1 MFELENC
8 INLKDLIEVLKKW
21 GAKPVTPMEV
31 YTDIFHLG
39 EGLIQSKNE
48 APGEYKANPIAIFK
62 NHDDQYAHIRILF
75 EDEFAGIL
83 KELQQADFAIVNG
96 ITYFGKHN
104 TMAHASKL
112 YAIIFDIDGINKE
125 KLNNLLS
132 GAMLAGV
139 YPIPNYIILSGHG
152 IHLYY
157 VMEQPIPLYPN
168 IKLQLKNFKYE
179 LTEKLWN
186 RYTST
191 EKKKQI
197 QGLNQGFRVI
207 GGRTKDDALIKYTQA
222 YQLNTHPYSL
232 EQLNEYVMDNKV
244 DATKIFKETKMTL
257 AQARKK
263 WPEWYQ
269 RIVVEKGPR
278 KKWDIAG
285 KVHGDDPY
293 ALYHW
298 WLHNIHNGASYGHRY
313 FCIMALTIYAIK
325 CDVPLEQL
333 KADAYALQPMLNDI
347 NPAEPF
353 TVNDINSALEC
364 FDLKYST
371 FPIRDIEKI
380 SGITIKRNR
389 RNGRTRAAH
398 IKLMNY
404 IRDEI
409 NNNKDWRNKKGRPKN
424 IGNKG
429 KVVKEWK
436 EQHPTGSKSDCAK
449 ELGISRTTVH
459 KWWDAKLTF
468 AQMFGKSK
476 KESLAEIRKFYR
488 EHGYKED

>member
-1 MFELENC
+1 MNIEDLVKVLE
-8 INLKDLIEVLKKW
+8 KW

-48 APGEYKANPIAIFK
+48 PPGEYKANPIAIFK
-62 NHDDQYAHIRILF
+62 NKDDQYAHIRILF
-75 EDEFAGIL
+75 EDEFSVTL

-112 YAIIFDIDGINKE
+112 YAIIFDIDGINDE

-197 QGLNQGFRVI
+197 QGLNQSFRVI
-207 GGRTKDDALIKYTQA
+207 GGRTKDDALMQYTQA

-232 EQLNEYVMDNKV
+232 EQLNEYVVDNKV
-244 DATKIFKETKMTL
+244 DSTKIFKETQITL

-285 KVHGDDPY
+285 KVHGDDPN
-293 ALYHW
+293 ALYNW
-298 WLHNIHNGASYGHRY
+298 WLRNIRNNASYGHRY
-313 FCIMALTIYAIK
+313 FCIMCLTVYAIK

-333 KADAYALQPMLNDI
+333 KLDAYSLQPILNDI
-347 NPAEPF
+347 NPEEPF
-353 TVNDINSALEC
+353 TIDDINSALEC
-364 FDLKYST
+364 YDLKYIT
-371 FPIRDIEKI
+371 FPLKDIEKI
-380 SGITIKRNR
+380 SGIQIKRNK
-389 RNGRTRAAH
+389 RNGRKQAIH
-398 IKLMNY
+398 IKYMNLQK
-404 IRDEI
+404 RFKVELGECT
-409 NNNKDWRNKKGRPKN
+409 NGGRPKN
-424 IGNKG
+424 SGTKG
-429 KVVKEWK
+429 RIIYQWK
-436 EQHPTGSKSDCAK
+436 EQHPSGTKSECAK

-459 KWWDAKLTF
+459 KWWDAHLTF
-468 AQMFGKSK
+468 TQMFGKSK

-488 EHGYKED
+488 EHGYIDEE

>member
-1 MFELENC
+1 MNIEDLVKVLE
-8 INLKDLIEVLKKW
+8 KW

-48 APGEYKANPIAIFK
+48 PPGEYKANPIAIFK
-62 NHDDQYAHIRILF
+62 NKDDQYAHIRILF
-75 EDEFAGIL
+75 EDEFSVTL

-112 YAIIFDIDGINKE
+112 YAIIFDIDGINDE

-197 QGLNQGFRVI
+197 QGLNQSFRVI
-207 GGRTKDDALIKYTQA
+207 GGRTKDDALMQYTQA

-232 EQLNEYVMDNKV
+232 EQLNEYVVDNKV
-244 DATKIFKETKMTL
+244 DSTKIFKETQITL

-285 KVHGDDPY
+285 KVHGDDPN
-293 ALYHW
+293 ALYNW
-298 WLHNIHNGASYGHRY
+298 WLRNIRNNASYGHRY
-313 FCIMALTIYAIK
+313 FCIMCLTVYAIK

-333 KADAYALQPMLNDI
+333 KSDAYSLQPILNDI
-347 NPAEPF
+347 NPEEPF
-353 TVNDINSALEC
+353 TIDDINSALEC
-364 FDLKYST
+364 YDLKYIT
-371 FPIRDIEKI
+371 FPLKDIEKI
-380 SGITIKRNR
+380 SGIQIKRNK
-389 RNGRTRAAH
+389 RNGRKQAIH
-398 IKLMNY
+398 IKYMNLQK
-404 IRDEI
+404 RFKVELGECT
-409 NNNKDWRNKKGRPKN
+409 NGGRPKN
-424 IGNKG
+424 SGTKG
-429 KVVKEWK
+429 RIIYQWK
-436 EQHPTGSKSDCAK
+436 EQHPSGTKSECAK

-459 KWWDAKLTF
+459 KWWDAQLTF
-468 AQMFGKSK
+468 TQMFGKSK

-488 EHGYKED
+488 EHGYIDEE

>member
-1 MFELENC
+1 MNLEN
-8 INLKDLIEVLKKW
+8 LVKVLEKW

-48 APGEYKANPIAIFK
+48 PPGEYKANPIAIFRNK
-62 NHDDQYAHIRILF
+62 DDQYAHIRILF
-75 EDEFAGIL
+75 EDEFSVTL

-132 GAMLAGV
+132 GAVLANV

-207 GGRTKDDALIKYTQA
+207 GGRTKDDALMQYTQA

-232 EQLNEYVMDNKV
+232 EQLNEYVIDNKV

-257 AQARKK
+257 AEARKK

-285 KVHGDDPY
+285 KVHGDDPN
-293 ALYHW
+293 ALYNW
-298 WLHNIHNGASYGHRY
+298 WLHNIRNNASYGHRY
-313 FCIMALTIYAIK
+313 FCIMCLTVYAIK
-325 CDVPLEQL
+325 CDVPLKQL
-333 KADAYALQPMLNDI
+333 KSDAYSLQPILNDI
-347 NPAEPF
+347 NPEEPF
-353 TVNDINSALEC
+353 TVDDINSALEC
-364 FDLKYST
+364 YDLKYIT
-371 FPIRDIEKI
+371 FPLKDIEKI
-380 SGITIKRNR
+380 SGIQIKRNK
-389 RNGRTRAAH
+389 RNGRKQAIH
-398 IKLMNY
+398 IKYMNLQK
-404 IRDEI
+404 RFKVELGECT
-409 NNNKDWRNKKGRPKN
+409 NGGRPKN
-424 IGNKG
+424 SGTKG
-429 KVVKEWK
+429 KIIYQWK
-436 EQHPTGSKSDCAK
+436 EQHPSGTKSECAK

-468 AQMFGKSK
+468 TQMFGKSK

-488 EHGYKED
+488 EHGYIGEE